1 MAHTAWIGFGSNLGD
16 KIANC
21 RFGLARMMESR
32 VALSGVVSRRYR
44 TEPMHVLDQ
53 DWFVNGVV
61 RIETDLDPDCL
72 LRALQDIQ
80 RMAGRKEGG
89 IRFGPRILDLDIL
102 FFDDGIFRTDRLII
116 PHPRLHERRFV
127 LQPACDID
135 PYWVHPVIGSD
146 LQTLLSQVPQPD
158 TSVQVIDD
166 QNCAPFF
173 AGLPGISFAQGGDSR
188 QHPNG

>member
-21 RFGLARMMESR
+21 CFGLARMMESLM
-32 VALSGVVSRRYR
+32 AFSGEVSRLYR
-44 TEPMHVLDQ
+44 TEPMHVFDQ

-61 RIETDLDPDCL
+61 RVQTDHDPFSL
-72 LRALQDIQ
+72 LHALQDIQ
-80 RMAGRKEGG
+80 QLAGRKEGG

-102 FFDDGIFRTDRLII
+102 FFDDEIVRTDGLVI

-135 PYWVHPVIGSD
+135 PCWVHPVIGSD
-146 LQTLLSQVPQPD
+146 LQTLLMYVSQPE

-166 QNCAPFF
+166 QDCAPFF
-173 AGLPGISFAQGGDSR
+173 AGLPGISFTQGGDSR